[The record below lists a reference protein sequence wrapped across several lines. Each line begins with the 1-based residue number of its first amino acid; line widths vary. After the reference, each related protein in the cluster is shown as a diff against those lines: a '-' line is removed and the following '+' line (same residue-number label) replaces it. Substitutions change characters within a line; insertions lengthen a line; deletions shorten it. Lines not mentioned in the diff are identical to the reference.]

1 MASKFVRSIRSVKN
15 LSVLSDN
22 VTDENDLVS
31 DLKGNV
37 FVRTINGF
45 VNITEHVPKE
55 VIEAIQKDIE
65 DLKVTNQVQYYKIE
79 TNESNIKKLQ
89 EVAEE
94 LQTKVNGFDNVKE
107 LVETLQSDVEDIKQV
122 DEETKGKI
130 DKAINDISKIDEEI
144 NNMITSTGWV
154 DIALSENV
162 EMYNENETPQYK
174 INSLNGEYSVSIRG
188 SVKGLTDRNIVI
200 GNIPLP
206 TPLTQKHPFTQV
218 CTLKRNEK
226 GDLYTPINRWEV
238 KTNGDIELILLNIP
252 PDDIKGTEWL
262 PISTSFQI

>member
-79 TNESNIKKLQ
+79 LNEDNIKKLQ
-89 EVAEE
+89 TQNEDM
-94 LQTKVNGFDNVKE
+94 LSQI
-107 LVETLQSDVEDIKQV
+107 ETLKKSDEDLTLEIETLKTEGQETNEKINSV
-122 DEETKGKI
+122 DNKLS
-130 DKAINDISKIDEEI
+130 DMLN
-144 NNMITSTGWV
+144 STGWV
-154 DIALSENV
+154 DIVLSENV
-162 EMYNENETPQYK
+162 EKYNNNETPQYK
-174 INSLNGEYSVSIRG
+174 ILSFNGEETVYIRG
-188 SVKGLTDRNIVI
+188 SVKGITERNTII
-200 GNIPLP
+200 GNIPLSRN
-206 TPLTQKHPFTQV
+206 LDQKHTFTQV

-226 GDLYTPINRWEV
+226 DELYTPINRWEV
-238 KTNGDIELILLNIP
+238 TLNGDIELVLLNIP
-252 PDDIKGTEWL
+252 PSDIKGTEWC
-262 PISTSFQI
+262 PISTNFTL